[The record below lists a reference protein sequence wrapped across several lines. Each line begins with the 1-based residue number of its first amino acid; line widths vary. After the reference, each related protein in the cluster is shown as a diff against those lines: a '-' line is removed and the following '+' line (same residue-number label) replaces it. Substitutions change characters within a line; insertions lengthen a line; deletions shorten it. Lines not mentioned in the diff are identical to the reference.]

1 MGGGHP
7 SDNIISKEGGGGVP
21 GGFNRR
27 SIKHRSLSSAPLRWT
42 QIAVIKFFIIFWG
55 FQNYCRDER
64 SLCILIC
71 A

>member
-27 SIKHRSLSSAPLRWT
+27 SIKHRSLSSAPL
-42 QIAVIKFFIIFWG
+42 
-55 FQNYCRDER
+55 
-64 SLCILIC
+64 
-71 A
+71 